1 MPTVRASQRKSR
13 GGSNA
18 ASPAEAGSDSDTSC
32 RGGPTR
38 ADSSAALPLAATSAL
53 PREGVDSRPPGAF
66 IGAVLDKVIGG
77 LNLEGLRAALAER
90 VAAKVMSSVREDDLV
105 EALAARVET
114 ALSERICSRVADR
127 ILES

>member
-1 MPTVRASQRKSR
+1 MPAVRAQRKSR

-18 ASPAEAGSDSDTSC
+18 ATEAGSDSDTSC
-32 RGGPTR
+32 HGGPTR
-38 ADSSAALPLAATSAL
+38 AGNATAPPLAANSAL

-77 LNLEGLRAALAER
+77 LNLEGLRATLAER
-90 VAAKVMSSVREDDLV
+90 VATKVLSSVREDDIV

-114 ALSERICSRVADR
+114 ALSEHFCAHVPGR
-127 ILES
+127 ILEG